1 MLMSPDLLPKV
12 AVVAA
17 QHGVMRTCT
26 LLLLLLAGCASSRAE
41 PELRDGDIIFQTSR
55 SSQSLA
61 IQRATRSPYSH
72 MGMVVY
78 RDGKPFVFEASATVR
93 FTPLQAWIERGEGG
107 HYIVKRLRESAG
119 RVTPETMKKA
129 HALVRQLQGR
139 SYDLTF
145 EWSDKRM
152 YCSELVWK
160 IYERVLGVRIGE
172 LQKLGEFDLTDPA
185 VRVKIRE
192 RYGTAVPLGEPV
204 ISPGAMFESP
214 LLELVTE
221 R

>member
-1 MLMSPDLLPKV
+1 MTRTSALLI
-12 AVVAA
+12 
-17 QHGVMRTCT
+17 
-26 LLLLLLAGCASSRAE
+26 LLLAGCGSSRAE
-41 PELRDGDIIFQTSR
+41 PRLRDGDIIFQTSR
-55 SSQSLA
+55 SSQSLL

-78 RDGKPFVFEASATVR
+78 RDGQPFVFEASATVR
-93 FTPLQAWIERGEGG
+93 LTPLQEWIDRGEGG
-107 HYIVKRLRESAG
+107 RYVVKRLRESAG
-119 RVTPETMKKA
+119 RLTPETIEKA
-129 HALVRQLQGR
+129 RALIRKFQGK

-172 LQKLGEFDLTDPA
+172 LQKLRQFDLTDSA
-185 VRVKIRE
+185 VRAKLRE
-192 RYGTAVPLGEPV
+192 RYGTAVPLDEPV
-204 ISPGAMFESP
+204 ISPAAMFDSP
-214 LLELVTE
+214 VLELVAE